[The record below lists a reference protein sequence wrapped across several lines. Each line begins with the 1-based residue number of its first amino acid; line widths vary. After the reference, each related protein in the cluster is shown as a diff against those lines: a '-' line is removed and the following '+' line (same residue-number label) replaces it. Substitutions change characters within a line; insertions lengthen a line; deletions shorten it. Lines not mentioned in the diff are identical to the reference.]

1 MITYRFVPIHLLLL
15 AATLALSC
23 VLAGCSE
30 ETPTAAPTPEPS
42 PTATATAT
50 PLPLPT
56 ATAVPTETPEP
67 EAPQAPEFSLPTGTG
82 ERYTLDDLLAE
93 RDALVIVFYRS
104 YG

>member
-1 MITYRFVPIHLLLL
+1 M
-15 AATLALSC
+15 
-23 VLAGCSE
+23 
-30 ETPTAAPTPEPS
+30 
-42 PTATATAT
+42 
-50 PLPLPT
+50 PLPT

-67 EAPQAPEFSLPTGTG
+67 EAPQAPDFSLPTGTG